1 MSVARLRREIP
12 GYYSANAMRIK
23 IGVVGCGL
31 IAQTMHLPHLREL
44 ADLYEVV
51 ALCDVSPG
59 TLKHVADRYD
69 VRKRHTDYRDL
80 LKENLD
86 AVAVLSA
93 DSHGQVVI
101 DALLAG
107 KHVFTEK
114 PLCYTLRE
122 ADEVLAAHAQAG
134 TVCMVGYMKRYDP
147 GFRYAA
153 PLIRRLPDL
162 QAVHV
167 TVLHSSEASQVGH
180 HDLRRFTDVPAETGT
195 QLRAAQDRLIRE
207 AVGEFTPL
215 ERRVF
220 AGNLLS
226 TLVHDINLL
235 RNLSGDPEEVLFT
248 DVWAGGDSMVM
259 CLRYAAGAR
268 ATISL
273 HYLHDLSDYEE
284 TVMYLGRA
292 DRVRLVF
299 PSPFFRNMP
308 TEVFVEGMEDG
319 HPFEKRVTVSMK
331 EAFKD
336 ELVHFADCVA
346 TGREPETT
354 PAEARGDVRLLHRIF
369 DAIKRPIVG

>member
-1 MSVARLRREIP
+1 MARASALKIGR
-12 GYYSANAMRIK
+12 YYSANAMRIK

-31 IAQTMHLPHLREL
+31 IAQMMHLPHLREL

-59 TLKHVADRYD
+59 ALKHVADRYD
-69 VRKRHTDYRDL
+69 VPTRHTDYRDL
-80 LKENLD
+80 LKEDLD

-101 DALLAG
+101 DALRAG

-114 PLCYTLRE
+114 PLCYTLGE

-134 TVCMVGYMKRYDP
+134 TVCMVAYMKRYDP

-162 QAVHV
+162 QAIHV
-167 TVLHSSEASQVGH
+167 TVLHPSEANQAGH
-180 HDLRRFTDVPAETGT
+180 HDLRRFADVPAETGIR
-195 QLRAAQDRLIRE
+195 LRAAQDRLIHE
-207 AVGEFTPL
+207 AVGELTPL

-226 TLVHDINLL
+226 TLVHDVNML

-248 DVWAGGDSMVM
+248 DVWAGGDSMVT
-259 CLRYAAGAR
+259 CLRYASGAR

-273 HYLHDLSDYEE
+273 HYLHDLADYEE

-331 EAFKD
+331 EAFKE

-346 TGREPETT
+346 TGRQPETS
-354 PAEARGDVRLLHRIF
+354 PVEARGDVALLHRIF
-369 DAIKRPIVG
+369 GAIKRPLVG